1 MKKSIFELLKACAD
15 NKKVDERV
23 EMLRQTAS
31 RTPAIMQ
38 ILKYAFD
45 PGIKFL
51 LPDTDPPYKPT
62 EFLDQEGR
70 LYTELRRLYLFIE
83 GGNPNLSKLKRET
96 LFIQLL
102 ESVHPNDAKLLCSI
116 KNKKLPFKEIN
127 SKITLKAFP
136 GLYSEES
143 NGQDV

>member
-1 MKKSIFELLKACAD
+1 MKKSISELLKACAEV
-15 NKKVDERV
+15 KKVDERV
-23 EMLRQTAS
+23 EMLRATAA
-31 RTPAIMQ
+31 RFPAVLQ

-45 PGIKFL
+45 PSIKFL

-83 GGNPNLSKLKRET
+83 GGNPNLTKLKRET

-102 ESVHPNDAKLLCSI
+102 ESVDPNDAKLLCAI
-116 KNKKLPFKEIN
+116 KDKKLPYKEIT
-127 SKITLKAFP
+127 SKIVLKAFP
-136 GLYSEES
+136 DLYTEEQ
-143 NGQDV
+143 NG